1 MDLTLQTTEAI
12 AAKKFY
18 SGSQSFT
25 VAAGKTLKIETT
37 PDGQD
42 ILDFTL
48 PNGDT
53 SYRVTVKL
61 SIQEL

>member
-18 SGSQSFT
+18 SGSESFT
-25 VAAGKTLKIETT
+25 VAAGKALKIETS
-37 PDGQD
+37 PQGQE

-48 PNGDT
+48 PNGDGN
-53 SYRVTVKL
+53 YRVTVKL

>member
-1 MDLTLQTTEAI
+1 MDLTLQTTEAV
-12 AAKKFY
+12 AAKRFY
-18 SGSQSFT
+18 SGSQSF
-25 VAAGKTLKIETT
+25 VEVAGKTLKMETS
-37 PDGQD
+37 PDGQE

>member
-12 AAKKFY
+12 AAKRFY
-18 SGSQSFT
+18 SGSDSYVVQS
-25 VAAGKTLKIETT
+25 GKTLKMETS
-37 PDGQD
+37 PQGQEM
-42 ILDFTL
+42 LDFTL